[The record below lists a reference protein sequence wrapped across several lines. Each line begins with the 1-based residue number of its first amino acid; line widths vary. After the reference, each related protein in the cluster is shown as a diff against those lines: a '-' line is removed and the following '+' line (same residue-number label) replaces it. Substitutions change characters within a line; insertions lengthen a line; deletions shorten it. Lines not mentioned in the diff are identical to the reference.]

1 MIRTRTLLALSLVIS
16 MCEGCSEGNYHEG
29 PLPQANERTGYAL
42 DLRNYFESGRL
53 SVRSYAND
61 FKQSKGI
68 DLLAV
73 IDRCK
78 LGCLRARLHFNF
90 TGTSFQT
97 NQGSAVLIAHDAF
110 ALTAGHLFD
119 GITPTPKNM
128 EVFRTDGNSYHAELL
143 HVEHTYPDRDLAI
156 LKLKRGFWL
165 TANED
170 KPTPEFKLAKAVVG
184 ELAICL
190 GYPDGVGVRRNGK
203 TDFMPTADTYDYFE
217 PIPVLVEVEKVEE
230 NHLVLKPLAGAAPI
244 DGMSGGPVFNTEG
257 NLIGIFVAVTKH
269 SEDGETHQT
278 FKASTLHE
286 VEDRINK
293 K

>member
-1 MIRTRTLLALSLVIS
+1 MIRTRTLLAFSLLIS
-16 MCEGCSEGNYHEG
+16 LCEGCSERNHHEG

-53 SVRSYAND
+53 CVLAYAD
-61 FKQSKGI
+61 HFKQSKGI

-78 LGCLRARLHFNF
+78 LGCLRAQVHFNH
-90 TGTSFQT
+90 TATSLQT
-97 NQGSAVLIAHDAF
+97 NQGSAVLIAHDTF

-119 GITPTPKNM
+119 GITPKNM

-156 LKLKRGFWL
+156 LKLKRGALL

-190 GYPDGVGVRRNGK
+190 GYPDGVGVRQNGK
-203 TDFMPTADTYDYFE
+203 TDFMPADSYAYFE

-244 DGMSGGPVFNTEG
+244 GGMSGGPVFNTEG
-257 NLIGIFVAVTKH
+257 NLIGIFVAITKH
-269 SEDGETHQT
+269 SEDGDTHQT